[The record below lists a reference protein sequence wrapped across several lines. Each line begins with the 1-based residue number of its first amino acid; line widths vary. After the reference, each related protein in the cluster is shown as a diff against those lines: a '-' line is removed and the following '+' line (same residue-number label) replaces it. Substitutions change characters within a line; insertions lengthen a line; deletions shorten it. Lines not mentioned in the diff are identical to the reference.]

1 MKISRE
7 LIVGII
13 FIVTVGLFFWGFN
26 FLKGTDI
33 FKKQREFYVEY
44 DAVNGLTK
52 ANPVVING
60 LKVGQVKDLYFAP
73 DNSGGII
80 VILVLNNDFPIP
92 KNSIARIY
100 SSDLM
105 GSKAID
111 LRLGN
116 SKILA
121 QSGDTLGAKV
131 EASLKEEV
139 NAQVQPLKKKAEDL
153 MGSIDSVVTVIQ
165 AVFNENAR
173 KNLENSF
180 ESIKNTLLSLQNT
193 TYNIDT
199 LVISEKNRLSSIIN
213 NIDDITT
220 NLKANNDNIS
230 NILANFSTLSDT
242 LAKAEIPKTFIN
254 ANRSIEKFSQILEK
268 INSGEGSLG
277 LLLHNDSLYIDL
289 QKSASDLNKLLE
301 DIRLNPKKY
310 VRFSVF

>member
-13 FIVTVGLFFWGFN
+13 FIITIGLFIWGFN
-26 FLKGTDI
+26 FLKGSDI
-33 FKKQREFYVEY
+33 FEKQREFYVEY
-44 DAVNGLTK
+44 DAVNGLIK
-52 ANPVVING
+52 SNPIVING

-73 DNSGGII
+73 DNSGNII
-80 VILVLNNDFPIP
+80 VILVISNDFPIP

-111 LRLGN
+111 LQIGS

-139 NAQVQPLKKKAEDL
+139 NAQVQPLKTKAEDL

-165 AVFNENAR
+165 AIFNENAR
-173 KNLENSF
+173 ENLENSF
-180 ESIKNTLLSLQNT
+180 ESIKNTLFSLQNT

-199 LVISEKNRLSSIIN
+199 LVITERTRLSSIIN
-213 NIDDITT
+213 NVDDITK
-220 NLKANNDNIS
+220 NLKENNKNIS

-242 LAKAEIPKTFIN
+242 LAKSEIPKTFLN
-254 ANRSIEKFSQILEK
+254 ANKSIETLSKILDK
-268 INSGEGSLG
+268 INKGEGTLG
-277 LLLHNDSLYIDL
+277 LLLHNDSLYIEL
-289 QKSASDLNKLLE
+289 QKSSSDLNKLLE

>member
-26 FLKGTDI
+26 FLKGSDI

-44 DAVNGLTK
+44 DAVNGLIK

-60 LKVGQVKDLYFAP
+60 LKVGQVKDLYFSP
-73 DNSGGII
+73 DNSGNII

-111 LRLGN
+111 LQLGKSN
-116 SKILA
+116 TLA
-121 QSGDTLGAKV
+121 QSGDTLKAKV

-165 AVFNENAR
+165 TIFNENAR

-180 ESIKNTLLSLQNT
+180 ESIKNTLVSLQNT

-199 LVISEKNRLSSIIN
+199 LVISEKNRLSSIIT
-213 NIDDITT
+213 NIDEITK
-220 NLKANNDNIS
+220 NLKANDENIS

-242 LAKAEIPKTFIN
+242 LAKSEIPKTFIN
-254 ANRSIEKFSQILEK
+254 ANKSIEKLSKILEK

-289 QKSASDLNKLLE
+289 QKSSSDLNKLLE

-310 VRFSVF
+310 VRFSIF

>member
-1 MKISRE
+1 LKISRE

-13 FIVTVGLFFWGFN
+13 FIITIGLFIWGFN
-26 FLKGTDI
+26 FLKGSDI
-33 FKKQREFYVEY
+33 FQKQREFYVEY

-52 ANPVVING
+52 SNPIVING

-73 DNSGGII
+73 NNSGNII
-80 VILVLNNDFPIP
+80 VILVISNDFPIP

-111 LRLGN
+111 LQIGS

-139 NAQVQPLKKKAEDL
+139 NAQVQPLKTKAEDL

-165 AVFNENAR
+165 AIFNENAR
-173 KNLENSF
+173 ENLENSF
-180 ESIKNTLLSLQNT
+180 ESIKNTLFSLQNT

-199 LVISEKNRLSSIIN
+199 LVITEKTRLSSIIN
-213 NIDDITT
+213 NVDDITR
-220 NLKANNDNIS
+220 NLKENNKNIS

-242 LAKAEIPKTFIN
+242 LAKSEIPKTFLA
-254 ANRSIEKFSQILEK
+254 ANKAVSKLSEILEK
-268 INSGEGSLG
+268 INSGEGTLG
-277 LLLHNDSLYIDL
+277 LLLHNDRPM
-289 QKSASDLNKLLE
+289 AT
-301 DIRLNPKKY
+301 PPG
-310 VRFSVF
+310 V

>member
-13 FIVTVGLFFWGFN
+13 FVITVGLFIWGFN
-26 FLKGTDI
+26 FLKGSDI

-44 DAVNGLTK
+44 YAVNGLTR
-52 ANPVVING
+52 ANPIVING

-73 DNSGGII
+73 DNSGNII
-80 VILVLNNDFPIP
+80 VILVISNDFPIP
-92 KNSIARIY
+92 NNSIARIY

-111 LRLGN
+111 LQLGN
-116 SKILA
+116 SKVLA
-121 QSGDTLGAKV
+121 QSGDTLRAKV

-165 AVFNENAR
+165 TIFNENAR
-173 KNLENSF
+173 ENLENSF
-180 ESIKNTLLSLQNT
+180 ESIKNTLLTLQNT
-193 TYNIDT
+193 TQNIDT
-199 LVISEKNRLSSIIN
+199 LVNTEKNRLSSIIN
-213 NIDDITT
+213 NVDDITK
-220 NLKANNDNIS
+220 NLKENNENIS

-242 LAKAEIPKTFIN
+242 LAKSEIPKTFIN
-254 ANRSIEKFSQILEK
+254 ANRAIGKLSNILEK
-268 INSGEGSLG
+268 INKGEGTLG
-277 LLLHNDSLYIDL
+277 LLLNNDSLYIEL
-289 QKSASDLNKLLE
+289 QKSSSDLNKLLE

>member
-1 MKISRE
+1 
-7 LIVGII
+7 
-13 FIVTVGLFFWGFN
+13 
-26 FLKGTDI
+26 
-33 FKKQREFYVEY
+33 
-44 DAVNGLTK
+44 
-52 ANPVVING
+52 
-60 LKVGQVKDLYFAP
+60 
-73 DNSGGII
+73 
-80 VILVLNNDFPIP
+80 
-92 KNSIARIY
+92 
-100 SSDLM
+100 
-105 GSKAID
+105 
-111 LRLGN
+111 
-116 SKILA
+116 
-121 QSGDTLGAKV
+121 
-131 EASLKEEV
+131 
-139 NAQVQPLKKKAEDL
+139 
-153 MGSIDSVVTVIQ
+153 
-165 AVFNENAR
+165 
-173 KNLENSF
+173 
-180 ESIKNTLLSLQNT
+180 LLSLQNT